1 MTCVVDR
8 DGIAGV
14 ARVEVAEI
22 QRVRIMQAIVEVVAE
37 RGYAGA
43 SVTVVCE
50 RAQLP
55 RRAFYEVFD
64 SREHCFAAVLDDG
77 YRQVWELIAGAVE
90 TAECWQDGVRAV
102 LCAVLS
108 FFDEHP
114 ELTRV
119 WLIES
124 LSAGSWVLER
134 RARNLKTLT
143 QVIVRRW
150 PTPAGLE
157 ELHPVVSVG
166 VMGSI
171 IGVIQA
177 HILSAEPEPLITLL
191 GLLMGLATAP
201 YLDVQAVAVEM
212 RHAERIARQRL
223 AERPPVQKSLP
234 GPAPG
239 SVVPSALLDP
249 RAHRARRCLSYLA
262 AHPNAS
268 NRQVAD
274 GIGVAGHEQISRLL
288 ARLAGMSLLT
298 KHPGAPGHTN
308 SWTLT
313 PSGAQ
318 ISRALEA
325 VWDGAG
331 HDGELS

>member
-1 MTCVVDR
+1 VEP
-8 DGIAGV
+8 GIA
-14 ARVEVAEI
+14 RVNVTEI
-22 QRVRIMQAIVEVVAE
+22 QRARILQAIVEIIAE

-43 SVTVVCE
+43 SVTAVCE
-50 RAQLP
+50 HAKLP

-64 SREHCFAAVLDDG
+64 SREDCFVAVLDDG
-77 YRQVWELIAGAVE
+77 YRQVRGLITRALE
-90 TAECWQDGVRAV
+90 QAECWQDGVRAV

-108 FFDEHP
+108 FFDAHP

-134 RARNLKTLT
+134 RARNLQALT

-171 IGVIQA
+171 VGVVQA
-177 HILSAEPEPLITLL
+177 HILTAEPEPLITLL

-201 YLDVQAVAVEM
+201 YLDAQAVAVEM
-212 RHAERIARQRL
+212 RHAERVARQSL
-223 AERPPVQKSLP
+223 AKRARVQKPPL
-234 GPAPG
+234 APDI
-239 SVVPSALLDP
+239 VVPSALLDP
-249 RAHRARRCLSYLA
+249 RAHRARRCLRYLA
-262 AHPNAS
+262 EHPNAS

-274 GIGVAGHEQISRLL
+274 GIGVVGHEQISRLL
-288 ARLAGMSLLT
+288 ARLAALSLLT

-313 PSGAQ
+313 PSGSQ

-325 VWDGAG
+325 VWDGGA
-331 HDGELS
+331 HDSLPC